1 MKAIEIRNKYLNFF
15 KNHGHVVIPSAP
27 LIPEND
33 PSVLFTTAGMQPL
46 VPYLLGETH
55 PSGTRLTDYQK
66 CVRTN
71 DIEEVGDNRHLTYF
85 EMLGNWSLGDYFKEE
100 SVQMSYDFLTQEL
113 NIPAEKLSVTCFAG
127 DEDCERDNVTAEC
140 WKKAGI
146 PEERIYFFGKD
157 DNWWIAGEEGPCGPD
172 TEMFYDTGKPK
183 CSEECNPSCG
193 CGKYVEIWNNVFMEF
208 FKDKDGKYTKLKQH
222 NVDTGLGLERM
233 TMLLQGKETP
243 FETELFAPI
252 MDKLVELQ
260 KVDNIASRRIVAEH
274 LRSSM
279 MITCDGGRPSNVDR
293 GYILRRLIRRM
304 IRHMNKL
311 QISLD
316 ELSTL
321 IDINVENLKELYPAL
336 ESNKE
341 TIKTVLL
348 EEKDKFVKT
357 LTKGEKEFV
366 KEMEN
371 IKADGKDILPGT
383 IVFRLYDTY
392 GFPPEVTEELAT
404 ENGMKIDKEEF
415 EKLFKEHQE
424 KSRAGAEQKFKG
436 GLAGNGEME
445 TKYHTATH
453 LLNAAL
459 RVVLGSHV
467 HQRGSN
473 ITAERMRF
481 DFSHPA
487 KMTDEEKQKT
497 EDLVN
502 EWIQAAI
509 PVEHVEMNKEDAI
522 AQGAEA
528 MFIEKYGDIVSVYKI
543 GDKSLELCGGPHV
556 SNTSELGHFKIKKE
570 GEELYK
576 YVKQGL
582 DYIKNAE
589 NKFTDLINLEEGTIR
604 IGVSPTL
611 TKEFLLPYLEIF
623 HKKYPNINIEIDTKL
638 WKTLI
643 QKLRNGL
650 LDILI
655 IHLNDEKYD
664 EDLKIIKCK
673 KKHDCLIAS
682 KKYKDIIG
690 EEISCIN
697 KALSISVGLESL

>member
-46 VPYLLGETH
+46 VPYLLGEPH
-55 PSGTRLTDYQK
+55 PAGTRLTDYQK

-71 DIEEVGDNRHLTYF
+71 DIDEVGDNRHLTYF

-100 SVQMSYDFLTQEL
+100 SIQMSYDFLTKEL
-113 NIPAEKLSVTCFAG
+113 GIPAEKLSVTCFAG
-127 DEDCERDNVTAEC
+127 DEDCARDEVTASC

-146 PEERIYFFGKD
+146 PEERIYYFGKD
-157 DNWWIAGEEGPCGPD
+157 DNWWIAGETGPCGPD

-183 CSEECNPSCG
+183 CSPECNPSCG

-208 FKDKDGKYTKLKQH
+208 YKDENGKYSKLKQH

-233 TMLLQGKETP
+233 TMLLEGKETP

-279 MITCDGGRPSNVDR
+279 MIICDGGRPSNVDR

-304 IRHMNKL
+304 VRHMNKL

-321 IDINVENLKELYPAL
+321 IDINVENLKEMYPAL
-336 ESNKE
+336 ETNKE
-341 TIKTVLL
+341 TIKNVIL

-357 LTKGEKEFV
+357 LEKGEKEFAKEVGQV
-366 KEMEN
+366 KEQGEN
-371 IKADGKDILPGT
+371 IVPGKV
-383 IVFRLYDTY
+383 VFRLYDTY

-404 ENGMKIDKEEF
+404 ENGMKIDKEGF
-415 EKLFKEHQE
+415 DKLFKEHQE
-424 KSRAGAEQKFKG
+424 KSRAGSEQKFKG
-436 GLAGNGEME
+436 GLASTGEME

-459 RVVLGSHV
+459 KQVLGSHV

-502 EWIQAAI
+502 EWITEAI
-509 PVEHVEMNKEDAI
+509 PVEHLEMKKDDAI
-522 AQGAEA
+522 KMGAEA

-543 GDKSLELCGGPHV
+543 GDVSIELCGGPHV

-570 GEELYK
+570 ESSSSGIRRIK
-576 YVKQGL
+576 AIL
-582 DYIKNAE
+582 D
-589 NKFTDLINLEEGTIR
+589 
-604 IGVSPTL
+604 
-611 TKEFLLPYLEIF
+611 
-623 HKKYPNINIEIDTKL
+623 
-638 WKTLI
+638 
-643 QKLRNGL
+643 
-650 LDILI
+650 
-655 IHLNDEKYD
+655 
-664 EDLKIIKCK
+664 
-673 KKHDCLIAS
+673 
-682 KKYKDIIG
+682 
-690 EEISCIN
+690 
-697 KALSISVGLESL
+697 

>member
-1 MKAIEIRNKYLNFF
+1 MKAIEIRNKYLEFF
-15 KNHGHVVIPSAP
+15 KKHGHTVIPSSP

-46 VPYLLGETH
+46 VPYLLGEKH

-71 DIEEVGDNRHLTYF
+71 DIDEVGDNRHLTYF

-100 SVQMSYDFLTQEL
+100 SIQMSYEFLTKEL
-113 NIPAEKLSVTCFAG
+113 GIPAEKISVTCFAG
-127 DEDCERDNVTAEC
+127 DEDCPKDTVTAEC
-140 WKKAGI
+140 WKKVGI
-146 PEERIYFFGKD
+146 PEERIYYFGKD

-172 TEMFYDTGKPK
+172 TEMFYDTGKTK
-183 CSEECNPSCG
+183 CSEKCDPSCG

-208 FKDKDGKYTKLKQH
+208 YKDSNGKYSKLKQH

-233 TMLLQGKETP
+233 TMLLEGKETP

-260 KVDNIASRRIVAEH
+260 KVDSIESRRIIAEH

-279 MITCDGGRPSNVDR
+279 MIICDGGRPSNVDR

-304 IRHMNKL
+304 VRHMNKL

-321 IDINVENLKELYPAL
+321 IDLNVENLKEMYPAL
-336 ESNKE
+336 ETNKE
-341 TIKTVLL
+341 TIKNVIL

-357 LTKGEKEFV
+357 LIKGEKEFEKEVGQV
-366 KEMEN
+366 KAQGEN
-371 IKADGKDILPGT
+371 TVPGKV
-383 IVFRLYDTY
+383 VFRLYDTY
-392 GFPPEVTEELAT
+392 GFPPEVTEELAN
-404 ENGMKIDKEEF
+404 ENGMKIDKEGF

-424 KSRAGAEQKFKG
+424 KSRAGSEQKFKG
-436 GLAGNGEME
+436 GLASTGEME

-459 RVVLGSHV
+459 KQILGTHV

-487 KMTDEEKQKT
+487 KMTDEEKKAT

-502 EWIQAAI
+502 EWIKEAI
-509 PVEHVEMNKEDAI
+509 PVEHLEMKKDEAI
-522 AQGAEA
+522 KMGAEA

-543 GDKSLELCGGPHV
+543 GDKSIELCGGPHV
-556 SNTSELGHFKIKKE
+556 HNTSELGHFKIKKE
-570 GEELYK
+570 ESSSSGVRRIK
-576 YVKQGL
+576 AIL
-582 DYIKNAE
+582 D
-589 NKFTDLINLEEGTIR
+589 
-604 IGVSPTL
+604 
-611 TKEFLLPYLEIF
+611 
-623 HKKYPNINIEIDTKL
+623 
-638 WKTLI
+638 
-643 QKLRNGL
+643 
-650 LDILI
+650 
-655 IHLNDEKYD
+655 
-664 EDLKIIKCK
+664 
-673 KKHDCLIAS
+673 
-682 KKYKDIIG
+682 
-690 EEISCIN
+690 
-697 KALSISVGLESL
+697 

>member
-1 MKAIEIRNKYLNFF
+1 MKAIEIRNKYLEFF
-15 KNHGHVVIPSAP
+15 KKHGHSVIPSAP

-46 VPYLLGETH
+46 VPYLLGEKH
-55 PSGTRLTDYQK
+55 PEGKRLTDYQK
-66 CVRTN
+66 CLRTN
-71 DIEEVGDNRHLTYF
+71 DIDEVGDNRHLTYF

-100 SVQMSYDFLTQEL
+100 AIAMSFEFLTKEL
-113 NIPAEKLSVTCFAG
+113 GIPVEKLSVTCFAG
-127 DEDCERDNVTAEC
+127 DDDCPRDTVTAEC

-157 DNWWIAGEEGPCGPD
+157 DNWWIAGEEGPCGSD

-183 CSEECNPSCG
+183 CSENCDPSCG
-193 CGKYVEIWNNVFMEF
+193 CGKYVEIWNNVFMEY
-208 FKDKDGKYTKLKQH
+208 FKTKEGKYTKLKQH

-233 TMLLQGKETP
+233 TMLLEGKETP
-243 FETELFAPI
+243 FDTELFKPV
-252 MDKLVELQ
+252 MDKLQELAET
-260 KVDNIASRRIVAEH
+260 DDIASRRIVAEH
-274 LRSSM
+274 LRASM
-279 MITCDGGRPSNVDR
+279 MIILDGGVPSNVDR

-304 IRHMNKL
+304 VRHMNKL

-321 IDINVENLKELYPAL
+321 IDINVENLKEMYPAL
-336 ESNKE
+336 ETNRD
-341 TIKTVLL
+341 TIKTVIL

-357 LTKGEKEFV
+357 LEKGEKEFAKEIETV
-366 KEMEN
+366 KEQGQN
-371 IKADGKDILPGT
+371 IVPGKM
-383 IVFRLYDTY
+383 VFRLYDTY

-424 KSRAGAEQKFKG
+424 KSRAGSDQKFKG
-436 GLAGNGEME
+436 GLASTGEME

-459 RVVLGSHV
+459 KQVLGAHV

-502 EWIQAAI
+502 EWISQAI
-509 PVEHVEMNKEDAI
+509 PVEHLEMKKEDAI
-522 AQGAEA
+522 KMGAEA

-543 GDKSLELCGGPHV
+543 GNVSLELCGGPHV

-570 GEELYK
+570 ESSSSG
-576 YVKQGL
+576 VRR
-582 DYIKNAE
+582 IKA
-589 NKFTDLINLEEGTIR
+589 
-604 IGVSPTL
+604 
-611 TKEFLLPYLEIF
+611 
-623 HKKYPNINIEIDTKL
+623 
-638 WKTLI
+638 
-643 QKLRNGL
+643 
-650 LDILI
+650 IL
-655 IHLNDEKYD
+655 
-664 EDLKIIKCK
+664 C
-673 KKHDCLIAS
+673 
-682 KKYKDIIG
+682 
-690 EEISCIN
+690 
-697 KALSISVGLESL
+697 

>member
-15 KNHGHVVIPSAP
+15 KNHGHAVIPSAP

-46 VPYLLGETH
+46 VPYLLGEPH
-55 PSGTRLTDYQK
+55 PAGTRLTDYQK

-71 DIEEVGDNRHLTYF
+71 DIDEVGDNRHLTYF

-100 SVQMSYDFLTQEL
+100 SIQMSYDFLTKEL
-113 NIPAEKLSVTCFAG
+113 RIPAEKLSVTCFAG
-127 DEDCERDNVTAEC
+127 DEDCARDEVTASC

-146 PEERIYFFGKD
+146 PEERIYYFGKD
-157 DNWWIAGEEGPCGPD
+157 DNWWIAGETGPCGPD

-183 CSEECNPSCG
+183 CSPECNPSCG

-208 FKDKDGKYTKLKQH
+208 YKDENGEYSKLKQH

-279 MITCDGGRPSNVDR
+279 MIICDGGRPSNVDR

-304 IRHMNKL
+304 VRHMNKL

-321 IDINVENLKELYPAL
+321 IDINVENLKEMYPAL
-336 ESNKE
+336 ETSKD
-341 TIKTVLL
+341 TIKTVIL

-357 LTKGEKEFV
+357 LEKGEKEFAKEIETV
-366 KEMEN
+366 KEQGQN
-371 IKADGKDILPGT
+371 IVPGKM
-383 IVFRLYDTY
+383 VFRLYDTY
-392 GFPPEVTEELAT
+392 GFPPEVTEELAA

-415 EKLFKEHQE
+415 DKLFKEHQE
-424 KSRAGAEQKFKG
+424 KSRAGSEQKFKG
-436 GLAGNGEME
+436 GLASTGEME

-459 RVVLGSHV
+459 KQVLGAHV

-502 EWIQAAI
+502 EWISQAI
-509 PVEHVEMNKEDAI
+509 PVEHLEMKKEDAI
-522 AQGAEA
+522 KMGAEA

-543 GDKSLELCGGPHV
+543 GDVSIELCGGPHV

-570 GEELYK
+570 ESSSSGIRR
-576 YVKQGL
+576 
-582 DYIKNAE
+582 IKA
-589 NKFTDLINLEEGTIR
+589 
-604 IGVSPTL
+604 
-611 TKEFLLPYLEIF
+611 
-623 HKKYPNINIEIDTKL
+623 
-638 WKTLI
+638 
-643 QKLRNGL
+643 
-650 LDILI
+650 IL
-655 IHLNDEKYD
+655 
-664 EDLKIIKCK
+664 C
-673 KKHDCLIAS
+673 
-682 KKYKDIIG
+682 
-690 EEISCIN
+690 
-697 KALSISVGLESL
+697 